1 MMRERKLLVQ
11 RLGLV
16 DYESAL
22 ALQKQTEQ
30 AVKTGAQP
38 DTLLLLEHPHTL
50 TIGRRGDSSS
60 VLLDEE
66 ELKQRSV
73 TLFETNR
80 GGKVT
85 YHGLGQVVGYPIINL
100 SPDREDVHRYV
111 RDLEEVLIRTL
122 SDFGIEAFRIE
133 GLTGVHTRRGKVAAI
148 GVHIARWV
156 TTHGFALNVN
166 TDLSYFDL
174 IIACDG
180 EPVTS
185 MEELLTGLPIPGGA
199 KNRQILR
206 RSAARDPLTLEGE
219 WRFIGP
225 RTQALVEFQQSI
237 FFYTGSFVP
246 SPTVP
251 QIVTLQQFAVPP
263 MASAIHIGE
272 KPESSSSSSAD
283 DVSSGPFVGV
293 ASRSKRDSVLTYYGI
308 ERENQWIFT
317 PLFR

>member
-1 MMRERKLLVQ
+1 MRQRKLLVQ

-22 ALQKQTEQ
+22 VIQKKTEL
-30 AVKTGAQP
+30 AVKTGTQP

-50 TIGRRGDSSS
+50 TIGRRGDNSSI
-60 VLLDEE
+60 LLDQEQ
-66 ELKQRSV
+66 LKSRHV

-111 RDLEEVLIRTL
+111 RDLEEVLIRTM
-122 SDFGIEAFRIE
+122 SDFGIRAFRIE
-133 GLTGVHTRRGKVAAI
+133 GLTGVHTDRGKVAAI

-166 TDLSYFDL
+166 TDLSYFNL

-185 MEELLTGLPIPGGA
+185 MEELLGDQMDLST
-199 KNRQILR
+199 
-206 RSAARDPLTLEGE
+206 
-219 WRFIGP
+219 
-225 RTQALVEFQQSI
+225 VEDRI
-237 FFYTGSFVP
+237 ITH
-246 SPTVP
+246 
-251 QIVTLQQFAVPP
+251 FANVFSYPAFP
-263 MASAIHIGE
+263 YLS
-272 KPESSSSSSAD
+272 
-283 DVSSGPFVGV
+283 V
-293 ASRSKRDSVLTYYGI
+293 AQTC
-308 ERENQWIFT
+308 
-317 PLFR
+317 